1 MEEFYSKYSKTPTAI
16 KKVWE
21 NKQTINS
28 MYTIKIDEKIV
39 AVSDNILTAMVNVR
53 KLVADYVGVRNEN
66 AIEFKTHGIE
76 YLPWADSATAVLKHD
91 DKLFTV
97 FITSIKLV

>member
-1 MEEFYSKYSKTPTAI
+1 MYGSLERQHLT
-16 KKVWE
+16 

-28 MYTIKIDEKIV
+28 MYSIKIDKEIV
-39 AVSDNILTAMVNVR
+39 AVSENILTAMANVR

-91 DKLFTV
+91 DELFTV
-97 FITSIKLV
+97 FITSVKLL

>member
-1 MEEFYSKYSKTPTAI
+1 MAAWKDSIFLKL
-16 KKVWE
+16 
-21 NKQTINS
+21 NN
-28 MYTIKIDEKIV
+28 MYTIEIDKKIV

-91 DKLFTV
+91 DELFTV
-97 FITSIKLV
+97 FITSIKLI

>member
-1 MEEFYSKYSKTPTAI
+1 
-16 KKVWE
+16 
-21 NKQTINS
+21 
-28 MYTIKIDEKIV
+28 MYKIEIDKNVV

-76 YLPWADSATAVLKHD
+76 YLPWCDSAAAVLTHNEE
-91 DKLFTV
+91 LFTV
-97 FITSIKLV
+97 SITSIKLV